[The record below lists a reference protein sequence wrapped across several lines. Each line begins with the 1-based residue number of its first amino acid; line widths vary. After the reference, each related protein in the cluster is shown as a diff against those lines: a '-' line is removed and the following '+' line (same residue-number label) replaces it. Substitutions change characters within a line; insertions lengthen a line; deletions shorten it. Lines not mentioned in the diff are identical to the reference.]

1 MAVKYVIDEETMT
14 EIETPLKAL
23 TGREDELTPGEMAAA
38 GEAAVSEVNTQTGL
52 LAQIKT
58 ALEAKHTQEG

>member
-1 MAVKYVIDEETMT
+1 MAVKYLIDEETMAK
-14 EIETPLKAL
+14 IESPLKDL
-23 TGREDELTPGEMAAA
+23 SGRTDELTPGEMAAA

-58 ALEAKHTQEG
+58 ALEAKQA